1 MNRVTAKIRATKH
14 AAELNFVEGSWN
26 RQFLRFA
33 ISSPDGPH
41 VFRFSKRV
49 PDEHVRLKGQNSREL
64 TFTRGCHDTQLGPS
78 NGSEI
83 RVANWKPQFK
93 KHQSLDGHVYCIFT
107 CSCFSCHWTCFVS
120 APTFTSRKMSVPTFL
135 CLYYMWLLLKLSC
148 ISDRFFMYII
158 RFLLPNYF
166 THCTHT
172 WMNARAHTHVWL
184 ALTKRSG
191 TTAESQ
197 A

>member
-1 MNRVTAKIRATKH
+1 MK
-14 AAELNFVEGSWN
+14 S
-26 RQFLRFA
+26 A
-33 ISSPDGPH
+33 ISSISYIFTWWPTCFQVQQTCPRWTRSAQGPK
-41 VFRFSKRV
+41 FKRV
-49 PDEHVRLKGQNSREL
+49 DVHAWMPWYPAGAIKRKWNQGGKLEATIQETPEFG
-64 TFTRGCHDTQLGPS
+64 
-78 NGSEI
+78 
-83 RVANWKPQFK
+83 
-93 KHQSLDGHVYCIFT
+93 
-107 CSCFSCHWTCFVS
+107 WTCLLYFHLLLFFMSLNLFRVCAYFHVS
-120 APTFTSRKMSVPTFL
+120 KNTVPTFL

-158 RFLLPNYF
+158 LFLLPNYF
-166 THCTHT
+166 THYTHT